1 MYGEDLEL
9 DNVIRIEEILIR
21 EHKLLPVSLTNNIN
35 TIKNNLKLYLIDDV
49 LLNRINEEMYK
60 ASQLK
65 DLKEVETVIREL
77 TQTFWD

>member
-21 EHKLLPVSLTNNIN
+21 EHKLLPASLTNNIN

-65 DLKEVETVIREL
+65 DLKEVEIVIREL

>member
-9 DNVIRIEEILIR
+9 DNVIRIEGILIR
-21 EHKLLPVSLTNNIN
+21 EHKLLPASLTNNIN
-35 TIKNNLKLYLIDDV
+35 TIKNNLKLYLIDDI

-77 TQTFWD
+77 AQTFWE

>member
-21 EHKLLPVSLTNNIN
+21 EHKTLPTSLTNNIN

-65 DLKEVETVIREL
+65 DLKEVEIVIREL
-77 TQTFWD
+77 TQTFWE

>member
-9 DNVIRIEEILIR
+9 ENVERIER
-21 EHKLLPVSLTNNIN
+21 LLVDKHGTLSVSLTNNIN
-35 TIKNNLKLYLIDDV
+35 TIKTNLRLYLIDDG

-60 ASQLK
+60 ASQL
-65 DLKEVETVIREL
+65 DDIKEVESIIRQL

>member
-21 EHKLLPVSLTNNIN
+21 EHKSLPTSLTNNIN
-35 TIKNNLKLYLIDDV
+35 TIKNNLKLYLIDDI

>member
-9 DNVIRIEEILIR
+9 DNVIRIEGILIR
-21 EHKLLPVSLTNNIN
+21 EHKSLPTSLANNIN

-77 TQTFWD
+77 TQTFWE

>member
-9 DNVIRIEEILIR
+9 DNVIRIEGILIR
-21 EHKLLPVSLTNNIN
+21 EHKSLPTSLTNNIN

-77 TQTFWD
+77 AQTFWE

>member
-9 DNVIRIEEILIR
+9 DNVIRIEGILIR
-21 EHKLLPVSLTNNIN
+21 EHKSLPTSLTNNIN
-35 TIKNNLKLYLIDDV
+35 TIKTNLKLYLIDDV

-65 DLKEVETVIREL
+65 DLKEVETVVREL
-77 TQTFWD
+77 TQTFWE

>member
-9 DNVIRIEEILIR
+9 DNVIRIEGILIR
-21 EHKLLPVSLTNNIN
+21 EHKSLPTSLINNIN

-77 TQTFWD
+77 AQTFWE

>member
-21 EHKLLPVSLTNNIN
+21 EHKLLPTSLTNNIN

-65 DLKEVETVIREL
+65 DLKEVEKVIREL
-77 TQTFWD
+77 TQTFWE

>member
-9 DNVIRIEEILIR
+9 DNVIRIEGILIR
-21 EHKLLPVSLTNNIN
+21 EHKSLPTSLINNIN

>member
-9 DNVIRIEEILIR
+9 DNVIRIEQILIR
-21 EHKLLPVSLTNNIN
+21 KHNSLPTSLINNIN
-35 TIKNNLKLYLIDDV
+35 TIKTNLKLYLIDDV

-60 ASQLK
+60 VSLLE
-65 DLKEVETVIREL
+65 DVKEVETVIREL

>member
-21 EHKLLPVSLTNNIN
+21 EHKSLPTSLTNNIN
-35 TIKNNLKLYLIDDV
+35 TIKTNLKMYLIDDV

-77 TQTFWD
+77 TQTFWE